1 MNGTD
6 TTKGIKTSRNRATT
20 AIPSLEPA
28 SSPESKQE
36 QTGTSVSKNTGALEI
51 LKREINYHLVLLSF
65 KQKEPK
71 IRKPRD
77 KRLAGRETK
86 EQMRSQ
92 FTRYSQPSGA
102 QPTENGVQC
111 RSTEECQ
118 GDRPRVKSTLRK
130 ERSPKEQTP
139 VSRCVMNPTGKG
151 LLDGVESL
159 SSSGRKLTRRQKPW
173 FPERRKHQVS

>member
-28 SSPESKQE
+28 SSPERKKE
-36 QTGTSVSKNTGALEI
+36 QTGTSVSKNTGAFEI

-86 EQMRSQ
+86 EQM
-92 FTRYSQPSGA
+92 
-102 QPTENGVQC
+102 
-111 RSTEECQ
+111 
-118 GDRPRVKSTLRK
+118 
-130 ERSPKEQTP
+130 
-139 VSRCVMNPTGKG
+139 
-151 LLDGVESL
+151 
-159 SSSGRKLTRRQKPW
+159 
-173 FPERRKHQVS
+173 